1 MTKTTTYNYLH
12 WVSLSNLINWSVAHL
27 LENDLGFSNKYPFVK
42 IGDILY
48 RNTDTIIVAD
58 DVEYKQVTLKINGG
72 GAVLRGTKVGK
83 DIGTKKQYRISEGQ
97 FIMSKIDA
105 RNGAFGVVSKELDG
119 AIVTGDFPSFNVD
132 KEKVNS
138 SYLYL
143 LSVTQK
149 FVQFAQS
156 CSRGTTNRQRIDIAQ
171 FLNVRIPLP
180 SLNEQNAIVA
190 AYNTIIE
197 QSNDCT
203 AMADGI
209 DAEIE
214 KYLYNV
220 LGINVELNLNDSLL
234 SFVHYKDISRWDPL
248 FLLSSSNIH
257 SKFQLVTLNDCINH
271 FLYDENGVS
280 LRIETKKTPSKEY
293 KYIGMENVE
302 KDIGRLVDAP
312 IVKGKVIKSQTIK
325 VPTKYFI
332 YGKLRP
338 YLNKYWYNDIEQQ
351 EEIICSSEFFVFDI
365 KDTINSDYFK
375 FVLASD
381 IVQKQIADAMSG
393 ARMPRISENTFRSIQ
408 IPLPPV
414 NIQDI
419 IAKHID
425 EQKAK
430 IKQLKHQSKELKN
443 AALVE
448 FEKEIFE

>member
-280 LRIETKKTPSKEY
+280 LRIETKKTPLKQGSY
-293 KYIGMENVE
+293 GF
-302 KDIGRLVDAP
+302 DLD
-312 IVKGKVIKSQTIK
+312 STI
-325 VPTKYFI
+325 
-332 YGKLRP
+332 L
-338 YLNKYWYNDIEQQ
+338 Q
-351 EEIICSSEFFVFDI
+351 C
-365 KDTINSDYFK
+365 
-375 FVLASD
+375 
-381 IVQKQIADAMSG
+381 
-393 ARMPRISENTFRSIQ
+393 
-408 IPLPPV
+408 
-414 NIQDI
+414 
-419 IAKHID
+419 
-425 EQKAK
+425 
-430 IKQLKHQSKELKN
+430 
-443 AALVE
+443 
-448 FEKEIFE
+448 